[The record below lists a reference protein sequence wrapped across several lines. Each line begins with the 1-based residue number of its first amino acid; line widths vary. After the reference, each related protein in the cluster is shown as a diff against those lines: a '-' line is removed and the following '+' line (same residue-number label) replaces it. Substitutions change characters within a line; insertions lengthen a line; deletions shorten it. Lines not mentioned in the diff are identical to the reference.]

1 MPRLRRTCSARRM
14 RPLFVL
20 FFIAVESPS
29 TDDSVTSNASHAAS
43 SSSANPPTI
52 EESSSTADGNV
63 HIEDSDSSSSETRLQ
78 IDEDA
83 TPSDVSQES
92 VDVLVPPSVRS
103 SSIKRH
109 RVSSSDSETH
119 SRDRSPL
126 RTPTRPRKPRASAQP
141 RSRGGFAFPDVA
153 VTASILSL
161 RTLLRVL
168 NNDGTPAQTLAR
180 YHLGPSLRVL
190 VPAGPFNCGPQSSHL
205 PTVYR
210 ALLAFHRRLET
221 TCPEIDVAEAK
232 VVDTMAALVQ
242 PLVPRHRQAVMSRP
256 WKHMTAAALPGHL
269 RDFVWRWGWGLLP
282 TRDRLQRWQV
292 VRSATCP
299 NCVMVETNRHATIEC
314 VVARLF
320 WRAVHAG
327 FRGQGVRGFVSGGG
341 FPRGHFAALLLV
353 AGLFSL
359 WRNRCEA
366 VAGNCRRRALW
377 PILGRMRRE
386 ILAFL
391 SEELFFLGEREFL
404 RHWSCPFVGVEPRGS
419 RYDCDAS
426 DRFFLGD
433 GIPPTQKHNKTPRR
447 LSFVYYATPYRGE
460 RTAKAVPLI
469 EAPMCEGNGRRQRRR

>member
-1 MPRLRRTCSARRM
+1 MKKGSAPGPDGLPVEFYIEFWPIIGPFMSRVIRRCFHDLSLPHSFRSGRITLIPKKDSQSM
-14 RPLFVL
+14 RPEDWRPITLL
-20 FFIAVESPS
+20 
-29 TDDSVTSNASHAAS
+29 NADYKLL
-43 SSSANPPTI
+43 ANI
-52 EESSSTADGNV
+52 
-63 HIEDSDSSSSETRLQ
+63 
-78 IDEDA
+78 
-83 TPSDVSQES
+83 
-92 VDVLVPPSVRS
+92 LVRR
-103 SSIKRH
+103 I
-109 RVSSSDSETH
+109 T
-119 SRDRSPL
+119 
-126 RTPTRPRKPRASAQP
+126 QP

-404 RHWSCPFVGVEPRGS
+404 RHWSCPFVGVER
-419 RYDCDAS
+419 
-426 DRFFLGD
+426 DRVQLIFR
-433 GIPPTQKHNKTPRR
+433 PTW
-447 LSFVYYATPYRGE
+447 
-460 RTAKAVPLI
+460 
-469 EAPMCEGNGRRQRRR
+469 C